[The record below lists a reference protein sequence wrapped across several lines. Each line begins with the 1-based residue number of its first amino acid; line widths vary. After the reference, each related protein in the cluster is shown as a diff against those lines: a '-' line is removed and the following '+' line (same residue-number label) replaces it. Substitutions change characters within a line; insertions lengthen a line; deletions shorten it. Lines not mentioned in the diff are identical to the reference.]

1 MNLIEAP
8 RERVYILYGLI
19 TEESQQGDI
28 LSAKLLVLPNED
40 ESIVFLVQEFSLA
53 SWKQQ
58 GILEDGLGY
67 IL

>member
-40 ESIVFLVQEFSLA
+40 ESIVLLVQEFSLA